1 MDPSLLPSYRKFYI
15 PHHRHSLR
23 WKRSGV
29 HYACTTETVKG
40 PVAVL
45 EPAMQRAP
53 PQLKILDPL
62 FRLGSSK
69 PQRMHNGLPLSLL

>member
-1 MDPSLLPSYRKFYI
+1 MALFSSYRKIYI

-23 WKRSGV
+23 WKRSRV
-29 HYACTTETVKG
+29 HYACTTEIVKG

-62 FRLGSSK
+62 FAWVPTS
-69 PQRMHNGLPLSLL
+69 PQSMHNGLPNLLY